1 MPKQTY
7 VRLPFAVALI
17 LVFTTTGGTQPAS
30 RDRILGSVDAA
41 QTAAVKGTAHP
52 MARSQSDQGR
62 TDITK
67 RLSGVALEFR
77 LSPSQQADMNQL
89 LRDQQDRS
97 SPYYHKWLTP
107 DQYAARFGMTQNDL
121 AKVTSWVQSQGLTV
135 DSISRNRN
143 EISFSGPVGQIEY
156 ALKTELHNYS
166 INGEQ
171 HFANATDVALPA
183 AFSAQVLSV
192 RGLNDFRPK
201 ARLRKPAPRFTSSIS
216 GNHFLIP
223 GDFVT
228 IYDLPSAFDGTGQSI
243 AVVGQ
248 TDISNSDIDA
258 FRSAAGLTV
267 NDPNKVLVPGT
278 GALTIFPGDE
288 TEADLDLEWS
298 TAIAPKA
305 TIQYVT
311 VGNNASFNVFDALH
325 YAITAD
331 AAPVI
336 SISYGNCEA
345 SLTTPFVLTVQ
356 QWAQQ
361 ANAQGQTISGPG
373 ADEGAADCDINSNSA
388 TQGLAVDVPASIPE
402 VTGVGGSE
410 FTGDQTST
418 VTAACAAADPPYWGG
433 ACGPST
439 TVGNPTGSSAL
450 LPIPEMGWNDTP
462 QSLAQTGGFAATG
475 GGASTIF
482 GKPSWQTGA
491 GVPADGKRDVPDI
504 ALNASEFHDSYL
516 ICSQDYFATITPP
529 VTSCTTGF
537 RASDGQ
543 SLAAIG
549 GTSAGAPSFAGI
561 LALIN
566 QATASSGLGNV
577 NPMLYSLAASSP
589 SAFHD
594 ITTGNNKVPCT
605 TGTKNCPAGTTSIGF
620 TAGPGYDQVTGLGSL
635 DVTNLITAWVAATPP
650 PADFAMDGLTS
661 SISAPGGS
669 GSSTITVSALGG
681 FTGTVNLTCAPT
693 SSTVHIT
700 CSLLPASVNLT
711 NAAKTQTSVL
721 SILTVAKLDMPPSS
735 HPHGIWLATAG
746 STLFAA
752 LVLCGVP
759 PRRRRQSVLLALLMI
774 ASITTIVSCGGGS
787 STTPPPSQGTPA
799 GTYTVTVTG
808 TGPST
813 SHSTTVSVT
822 VQ

>member
-1 MPKQTY
+1 MNQPY
-7 VRLPFAVALI
+7 PRLLLAVV
-17 LVFTTTGGTQPAS
+17 LVFAFTVTGATQPAS
-30 RDRILGSVDAA
+30 KGRDRILGPVDVS
-41 QTAAVKGTAHP
+41 QTAVVKSTAHP
-52 MARSQSDQGR
+52 MALPQFDQGR
-62 TDITK
+62 ADIT
-67 RLSGVALEFR
+67 RQLSGVSLLFR

-89 LRDQQDRS
+89 LRDQQDRK
-97 SPYYHKWLTP
+97 SPLYHKWITP
-107 DQYAARFGMTQNDL
+107 EQYAARFGMTQHDL
-121 AKVTSWVQSQGLTV
+121 AKVTSWAQSQGLAV
-135 DSISRNRN
+135 NNISRDHNQ
-143 EISFSGPVGQIEY
+143 ISLSGSIGQIEY

-201 ARLRKPAPRFTSSIS
+201 PRFQRPALRFTSNQS

-223 GDFVT
+223 GDFAT
-228 IYDLPSAFDGTGQSI
+228 IYDLPGAYDGTGQSI

-248 TDISNSDIDA
+248 TDINNSDIDA
-258 FRSAAGLTV
+258 FRSAAGLSA
-267 NDPNKVLVPGT
+267 NDPNVVLVPGT
-278 GALTIFPGDE
+278 GVLTHFPGDE

-298 TAIAPKA
+298 NAVAPKA

-311 VGNNASFNVFDALH
+311 VGNGNFNVFDSLS
-325 YAITAD
+325 YAIQNNVG
-331 AAPVI
+331 PVI

-345 SLTTPFVLTVQ
+345 NLGTAFVLSMQ
-356 QWAQQ
+356 QEAQH

-373 ADEGAADCDINSNSA
+373 ADQGAADCEAPGANVASH
-388 TQGLAVDVPASIPE
+388 GLAVDIPAAIPE
-402 VTGVGGSE
+402 VTGVGGIE
-410 FTGDQTST
+410 FMGDQAGI
-418 VTAACAAADPPYWGG
+418 VTAGCAAADLPYWS
-433 ACGPST
+433 ASCNLNSGPT
-439 TVGNPTGSSAL
+439 AL
-450 LPIPEMGWNDTP
+450 TYIPEMSWNDTP
-462 QSLAQTGGFAATG
+462 ASLALVPPGGLDGTG

-482 GKPSWQTGA
+482 GKPSWQSGT

-504 ALNASEFHDSYL
+504 ALNASNFHDAYL
-516 ICSQDYFATITPP
+516 ICSQDYFAGASPA

-537 RASDGQ
+537 RGSDGA

-566 QATASSGLGNV
+566 QATASNGLGNV

-589 SAFHD
+589 NAFHD
-594 ITTGNNKVPCT
+594 ITTGTNKVPCT
-605 TGTKNCPAGTTSIGF
+605 QGTKNCPAGTTSIGF

-635 DVTNLITAWVAATPP
+635 DVSNLITAWIAAGP
-650 PADFAMDGLTS
+650 PAADFSMDGLVSTS
-661 SISAPGGS
+661 PSPGGT
-669 GSSTITVSALGG
+669 GASTVTVTAQGG
-681 FTGTVNLTCAPT
+681 FTGTVSLTCAPT

-700 CSLLPASVNLT
+700 CSLLPTSVNLT
-711 NAAKTQTSVL
+711 NVAPTQTASL
-721 SILTVAKLDMPPSS
+721 SIMTLAKLETPPGAHSHDM
-735 HPHGIWLATAG
+735 WLASTG
-746 STLFAA
+746 SLFAA

-759 PRRRRQSVLLALLMI
+759 SLRRRRSVFLGLLMI
-774 ASITTIVSCGGGS
+774 VSIGAIVSCGGGS
-787 STTPPPSQGTPA
+787 GGGGGGGGTPA
-799 GTYTVTVTG
+799 GTYIVTVTG